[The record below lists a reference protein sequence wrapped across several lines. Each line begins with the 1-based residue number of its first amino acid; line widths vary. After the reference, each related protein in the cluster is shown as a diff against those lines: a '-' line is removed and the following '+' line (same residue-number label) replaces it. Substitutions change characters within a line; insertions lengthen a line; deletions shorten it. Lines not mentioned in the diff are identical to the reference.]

1 MEIPPKLIT
10 KLAKITASFMFDRV
24 DKLKQPFV
32 ISTMPSSKAEIFS
45 GNRLKIGDRHSI
57 IIKNMVIMQPTDSM
71 ARVEERTISLISGV
85 FSFARFKFVS
95 LF

>member
-10 KLAKITASFMFDRV
+10 KLAKITASLTFGSAER
-24 DKLKQPFV
+24 LRQPFV
-32 ISTMPSSKAEIFS
+32 ISTSPSRKAEIFS

-85 FSFARFKFVS
+85 FSFALFKFVS